1 MKKQLLFAAML
12 MLSAAPAVSVSA
24 AQPFAAAAEEG
35 QTLATQEQYDALQN
49 SIYKL
54 RQSIEAM
61 LKEIN
66 EKYADA
72 EDTKNSLEFN
82 KNSLDD
88 MAAEVKGKFGAE
100 TLTVAEVEKYQATVA
115 EMAEGLKDA
124 VKNAEQEV
132 YSFQVNT
139 HYQDASMHKSE
150 CLGKVPENVQN
161 YYAPSFDDLDAEM
174 MQVYM
179 PVMMGGPIES
189 AEKAKEMCAQFDAIS
204 AKADSLVA
212 ASKKASTLLDDITA
226 TLASLDAE
234 IAKIKKDFPE
244 YDLSAVNESAEYWKN
259 LAAEFAQAPAEGAD
273 LYTEKQIADF
283 AVEFGYFKENVSG
296 VYAQAQ
302 KDEWM
307 AQFNAKYYP
316 ASQEMDGLISQLN
329 TECPTVKDKYFTK
342 LDDLNVEMT
351 QMYMKLYQEDL
362 TQEQFNA
369 MLARIDAILAEG
381 QKIVDEAKEA
391 EKVATGISGITVSE
405 AVKAGKVYSIDGKRV
420 SKSAKGLVLVIINGK
435 KVILK

>member
-12 MLSAAPAVSVSA
+12 MLSAVPAVSVSA

-35 QTLATQEQYDALQN
+35 QTLATQEQYDALVKSIADVQQN
-49 SIYKL
+49 ID
-54 RQSIEAM
+54 AM

-66 EKYADA
+66 DKYPDA
-72 EDTKNSLEFN
+72 EDTKYSLNFN
-82 KNSLDD
+82 KESLDKIAD
-88 MAAEVKGKFGAE
+88 EAKAKFDAKTLTAAEVE
-100 TLTVAEVEKYQATVA
+100 NYQASVNEIA
-115 EMAEGLKDA
+115 DGLKDA
-124 VKNAEQEV
+124 VKNAAQEV

-139 HYQDASMHKSE
+139 SYQNAAMHKSE
-150 CLGKVPENVQN
+150 CLGQVPENVQN
-161 YYAPSFDDLDAEM
+161 YYAPAFDELDADM

-179 PVMMGGPIES
+179 PIMMGSPVES
-189 AEKAKEMCAQFDAIS
+189 AEQAKKMCDQFDAIS
-204 AKADSLVA
+204 KKADALLA

-259 LAAEFAQAPAEGAD
+259 LAAEFAQAPADPTAP
-273 LYTEKQIADF
+273 YTESKIDGF
-283 AVEFGYFKENVSG
+283 VENFGYFKANISDL
-296 VYAQAQ
+296 YAQAQ

-316 ASQEMDGLISQLN
+316 ASQKMDEYVSTLDS
-329 TECPTVKDKYFTK
+329 ECPTVKDKYFNK
-342 LDDLNVEMT
+342 LDDLNVELT

-362 TQEQFNA
+362 TQEQFNT
-369 MLARIDAILAEG
+369 MMARIDEILREA
-381 QKIVDEAKEA
+381 QKIIDEAKEA
-391 EKVATGISGITVSE
+391 EKVATGISNISVSE
-405 AVKAGKVYSIDGKRV
+405 AVKAGKVYSIDGKCV
-420 SKSAKGLVLVIINGK
+420 SKSVKGLVIINGK

>member
-12 MLSAAPAVSVSA
+12 MLSAEPAVSVSA

-35 QTLATQEQYDALQN
+35 QTLATQEQYDALVKSIAEVQQN
-49 SIYKL
+49 ID
-54 RQSIEAM
+54 AM

-66 EKYADA
+66 DKYPDA
-72 EDTKNSLEFN
+72 EDTKYSLNFN
-82 KNSLDD
+82 KESLDKIAD
-88 MAAEVKGKFGAE
+88 EAKAKFDAKTLTAAEVE
-100 TLTVAEVEKYQATVA
+100 NYQASVNEIA
-115 EMAEGLKDA
+115 DGLKDA
-124 VKNAEQEV
+124 VKNAAQEV

-139 HYQDASMHKSE
+139 SYQNAAMHKSE
-150 CLGKVPENVQN
+150 CLGQVPENVQN
-161 YYAPSFDDLDAEM
+161 YYAPAFEELDADM

-179 PVMMGGPIES
+179 PIMMGSPVES
-189 AEKAKEMCAQFDAIS
+189 AEQAKKMCDQFEAIS
-204 AKADSLVA
+204 KKADALLA

-259 LAAEFAQAPAEGAD
+259 LAAEFAQAPADPTAP
-273 LYTEKQIADF
+273 YTESKIDGF
-283 AVEFGYFKENVSG
+283 VENFGYFKANISDL
-296 VYAQAQ
+296 YAQAQ

-316 ASQEMDGLISQLN
+316 ASQKMDEYLSTLDS
-329 TECPTVKDKYFTK
+329 ECPTVKDKYFDK
-342 LDDLNVEMT
+342 LNDLNVEMS
-351 QMYMKLYQEDL
+351 QMFMKLYQEDL

-369 MLARIDAILAEG
+369 MLARIDAILAEA

-391 EKVATGISGITVSE
+391 EKVATGISNISVSE
-405 AVKAGKVYSIDGKRV
+405 AVKAGKVYSIDGKCV
-420 SKSAKGLVLVIINGK
+420 SKSVKGLVIINGK

>member
-1 MKKQLLFAAML
+1 ML

-35 QTLATQEQYDALQN
+35 QTLATAEEYAALQK
-49 SIYKL
+49 SIADL
-54 RQSIEAM
+54 QQNIDGM
-61 LKEIN
+61 LNDIN

-72 EDTKNSLEFN
+72 EDTKNSLNYN
-82 KNSLDD
+82 KSSLEE
-88 MAAEVKGKFGAE
+88 MAAEVKAKYDAK
-100 TLTVAEVEKYQATVA
+100 TLTAAEVDSYLASVKEI
-115 EMAEGLKDA
+115 AEGIKDA

-139 HYQDASMHKSE
+139 HYQNAAMHKSE
-150 CLGKVPENVQN
+150 CLGQVPENVQN
-161 YYAPSFDDLDAEM
+161 YYAPAFDELDADM
-174 MQVYM
+174 VQVYM
-179 PVMMGGPIES
+179 PFMMDSHIES
-189 AEKAKEMCAQFDAIS
+189 AEQAKKMCDQFDAIS
-204 AKADSLVA
+204 KKADALLA
-212 ASKKASTLLDDITA
+212 ASKKASTLVEDITA

-259 LAAEFAQAPAEGAD
+259 LAAEFAQAPADPTAP
-273 LYTEKQIADF
+273 YTESKIDGF
-283 AVEFGYFKENVSG
+283 VESFGYFKVNISDL
-296 VYAQAQ
+296 YAQAQ

-316 ASQEMDGLISQLN
+316 ASQKMDEYISTLDS
-329 TECPTVKDKYFTK
+329 ECPTVKDEYLTK
-342 LDDLNVEMT
+342 LDDLNVEMS
-351 QMYMKLYQEDL
+351 QMFMKLYQEDL

-405 AVKAGKVYSIDGKRV
+405 AVKAGKVYSIDGKFV
-420 SKSAKGLVLVIINGK
+420 SKSAKGLVIINGK

>member
-35 QTLATQEQYDALQN
+35 QTLATEEQYNTLQD

-88 MAAEVKGKFGAE
+88 MAAEVKDKFAAG
-100 TLTVAEVEKYQATVA
+100 TLTAAEVESYQAQVA

-139 HYQDASMHKSE
+139 HYQNASMHKSE

-161 YYAPSFDDLDAEM
+161 YYAPSFDDLDADM

-212 ASKKASTLLDDITA
+212 SAKLAGALVDSITA
-226 TLASLDAE
+226 TLDSLGAE
-234 IAKIKKDFPE
+234 IAKVKKDFPE
-244 YDLSAVNESAEYWKN
+244 YDLSMMQESSEYWKN
-259 LAAEFAQAPAEGAD
+259 FAAVFAQAPAEGTAP
-273 LYTEKQIADF
+273 YTEKQIAEY
-283 AVEFGYFKENVSG
+283 AENFGFFKQSALG
-296 VYAQAQ
+296 VYAEAQ
-302 KDEWM
+302 KDEWT
-307 AQFNAKYYP
+307 AQFNAKYTP
-316 ASQEMDGLISQLN
+316 ASEKMNELLSTLDTQ
-329 TECPTVKDKYFTK
+329 CPTVGSKYFTQ
-342 LDDLNVEMT
+342 LDDLNAELT
-351 QMYMKLYQEDL
+351 QMYMSLYMGEL
-362 TQEQFNA
+362 TQETFDK
-369 MLARIDAILAEG
+369 MMARIDAILVEA
-381 QKIVDEAKEA
+381 QKIVDEAIEA
-391 EKVATGISGITVSE
+391 EKVATGISDITVNKT
-405 AVKAGKVYSIDGKRV
+405 VKAGNVYSLDGKRV
-420 SKSAKGLVLVIINGK
+420 SKSAKGIVIINGK

>member
-1 MKKQLLFAAML
+1 MKKQLLFAAIL

-35 QTLATQEQYDALQN
+35 QTLATQEQYDALQK
-49 SIYKL
+49 SISDL
-54 RQSIEAM
+54 QQNIDAM

-72 EDTKNSLEFN
+72 EDTKGSLEFN
-82 KNSLDD
+82 KSSLSD
-88 MAAEVKGKFGAE
+88 MAAEVKDKFTAQ
-100 TLTVAEVEKYQATVA
+100 TLTVAEIESYQATVT

-139 HYQDASMHKSE
+139 HYQNASMHKSE

-212 ASKKASTLLDDITA
+212 SAKLAGALVDSITA
-226 TLASLDAE
+226 TLDSLGAE
-234 IAKIKKDFPE
+234 IAKVKKDFPE
-244 YDLSAVNESAEYWKN
+244 YDLSMMQESSEYWKN
-259 LAAEFAQAPAEGAD
+259 FAAVFAQAPAEGTAP
-273 LYTEKQIADF
+273 YTEKQIAEY
-283 AVEFGYFKENVSG
+283 AENFGFFKKSALG
-296 VYAQAQ
+296 VYAEAQ
-302 KDEWM
+302 KDEWT

-316 ASQEMDGLISQLN
+316 ASQKMDELVSTLDTQ
-329 TECPTVKDKYFTK
+329 CPTVKDQFFTK

-351 QMYMKLYQEDL
+351 QMFTKLYMGEL
-362 TQEQFNA
+362 TQESFDE
-369 MLARIDAILAEG
+369 MMARIDAILLEA
-381 QKIVDEAKEA
+381 QNIVNQALEA
-391 EKVATGISGITVSE
+391 EKVATGISDITVNK
-405 AVKAGKVYSIDGKRV
+405 AAKAGNVYSLDGKRV
-420 SKSAKGLVLVIINGK
+420 SKSAKGLVIINGK
-435 KVILK
+435 KVVLK

>member
-12 MLSAAPAVSVSA
+12 MLSAAPAISVSA

-35 QTLATQEQYDALQN
+35 QTLATEEQYNTLQD

-88 MAAEVKGKFGAE
+88 MAAEVKGKFAAG
-100 TLTVAEVEKYQATVA
+100 TLTAAEVESYQAQVA

-139 HYQDASMHKSE
+139 HYQNASMHKSE

-161 YYAPSFDDLDAEM
+161 YYAPSFDDLDADM

-212 ASKKASTLLDDITA
+212 SAKLAGALVDSITA
-226 TLASLDAE
+226 TLDSLGAE
-234 IAKIKKDFPE
+234 IAKVKKDFPE
-244 YDLSAVNESAEYWKN
+244 YDLSMMQESSEYWKN
-259 LAAEFAQAPAEGAD
+259 FAAVFAQAPAEGTAP
-273 LYTEKQIADF
+273 YTEKQIAEY
-283 AVEFGYFKENVSG
+283 AENFGFFKQSALG
-296 VYAQAQ
+296 VYAEAQ
-302 KDEWM
+302 KDEWT
-307 AQFNAKYYP
+307 AQFNAKYTP
-316 ASQEMDGLISQLN
+316 ASEKMNELLSTLDTQ
-329 TECPTVKDKYFTK
+329 CPTVGSKYFTQ
-342 LDDLNVEMT
+342 LDDLNAELT
-351 QMYMKLYQEDL
+351 QMYMSLYMGEL
-362 TQEQFNA
+362 TQETFDK
-369 MLARIDAILAEG
+369 MMARIDAILVEA
-381 QKIVDEAKEA
+381 QKIVDEAIEA
-391 EKVATGISGITVSE
+391 EKVATGISDITVNKT
-405 AVKAGKVYSIDGKRV
+405 VKAGNVYSLDGKRV
-420 SKSAKGLVLVIINGK
+420 SKSAKGLVIINGK
-435 KVILK
+435 KMVLK

>member
-1 MKKQLLFAAML
+1 

-24 AQPFAAAAEEG
+24 AQPFAAAAEES
-35 QTLATQEQYDALQN
+35 QTLATEVQYNTLQD

-88 MAAEVKGKFGAE
+88 MAAEVKDKFAAG
-100 TLTVAEVEKYQATVA
+100 TLTAAEVESYQAQVA

-124 VKNAEQEV
+124 VKSAEQEI

-139 HYQDASMHKSE
+139 HYQNASMHKSE
-150 CLGKVPENVQN
+150 CLGQVPENVQN

-189 AEKAKEMCAQFDAIS
+189 AEKAKEMCNQLDAIS
-204 AKADSLVA
+204 AKADTLLA

-259 LAAEFAQAPAEGAD
+259 LAAEFAQAPADPTAP
-273 LYTEKQIADF
+273 YTESKIDGF
-283 AVEFGYFKENVSG
+283 VESFGYFKVNISDL
-296 VYAQAQ
+296 YAQAQ

-316 ASQEMDGLISQLN
+316 ASQKMDEYISTLDTQ
-329 TECPTVKDKYFTK
+329 CPTVKDQFFTK
-342 LDDLNVEMT
+342 LDDLNVEMS
-351 QMYMKLYQEDL
+351 QMFTKLYMGEL
-362 TQEQFNA
+362 TQESFDE
-369 MLARIDAILAEG
+369 MMARIDAILLEA
-381 QKIVDEAKEA
+381 KNIVDQALEA
-391 EKVATGISGITVSE
+391 EKVATGISDITVNK
-405 AVKAGKVYSIDGKRV
+405 AVKAGNVYSLDGKRV
-420 SKSAKGLVLVIINGK
+420 SKSAKGLVIINGK
-435 KVILK
+435 KVVLK

>member
-12 MLSAAPAVSVSA
+12 MLSATPAISVSA

-35 QTLATQEQYDALQN
+35 QTLATQDQYDALQK
-49 SIYKL
+49 SISDL
-54 RQSIEAM
+54 QQNIDAM

-72 EDTKNSLEFN
+72 EDTKGSLEFN
-82 KNSLDD
+82 KTSLSD
-88 MAAEVKGKFGAE
+88 MAAEVKDKFTAQ
-100 TLTVAEVEKYQATVA
+100 TLTVAEIESYQATVT

-139 HYQDASMHKSE
+139 HYQNASMHKSE

-212 ASKKASTLLDDITA
+212 SAKLAGALVDSIAVTLDSLNADMVKVKA
-226 TLASLDAE
+226 
-234 IAKIKKDFPE
+234 DFPE
-244 YDLSAVNESAEYWKN
+244 YDLSMMQESADYWKN
-259 LAAEFAQAPAEGAD
+259 LAAEFAQAPAEGATP
-273 LYTEKQIADF
+273 YTEKQIAEF
-283 AVEFGYFKENVSG
+283 TENFGYFKESAAG
-296 VYAQAQ
+296 VYAEAQ

-316 ASQEMDGLISQLN
+316 ASQKMDELVSTLDTQ
-329 TECPTVKDKYFTK
+329 CPTVKDQFFTK

-351 QMYMKLYQEDL
+351 QMYMKLYMGEL
-362 TQEQFNA
+362 TQESFDE
-369 MLARIDAILAEG
+369 MMARIDAILLEA
-381 QKIVDEAKEA
+381 QNIVNQALEA
-391 EKVATGISGITVSE
+391 EKVATGISDITVNK
-405 AVKAGKVYSIDGKRV
+405 AVKAGNVYSLDGKRV
-420 SKSAKGLVLVIINGK
+420 SKSAKGLVIINGK
-435 KVILK
+435 KVVLK

>member
-1 MKKQLLFAAML
+1 MKRQLLFAAML

-35 QTLATQEQYDALQN
+35 QTLATQEQYDALVKSIADVQQN
-49 SIYKL
+49 ID
-54 RQSIEAM
+54 AM

-66 EKYADA
+66 DKYPDA
-72 EDTKNSLEFN
+72 EDTKYSLNFN
-82 KNSLDD
+82 KESLDKIAEEAKAKFVAKTLT
-88 MAAEVKGKFGAE
+88 AAEVDSYLASVKE
-100 TLTVAEVEKYQATVA
+100 I
-115 EMAEGLKDA
+115 AEGIKDA

-139 HYQDASMHKSE
+139 SYQNAAMHKSE
-150 CLGKVPENVQN
+150 CLGQVPENVQN
-161 YYAPSFDDLDAEM
+161 YYAPAFDELDADM

-179 PVMMGGPIES
+179 PIMMGSPVES
-189 AEKAKEMCAQFDAIS
+189 AEQAKKMCDQFDAIS
-204 AKADSLVA
+204 KKADALLA

-259 LAAEFAQAPAEGAD
+259 LAAEFAQAPADPTAP
-273 LYTEKQIADF
+273 YTESKIDGF
-283 AVEFGYFKENVSG
+283 VESFGYFKVNISDL
-296 VYAQAQ
+296 YAQAQ

-351 QMYMKLYQEDL
+351 QMYMKLYQDEL
-362 TQEQFNA
+362 TQEQFDA

-381 QKIVDEAKEA
+381 QKIVAEAKEA

-420 SKSAKGLVLVIINGK
+420 SKSAKGLVIINGK

>member
-12 MLSAAPAVSVSA
+12 MLTAAPAVSVSA

-35 QTLATQEQYDALQN
+35 QTLATQEQYDALVKSIAEVQQN
-49 SIYKL
+49 ID
-54 RQSIEAM
+54 AM

-66 EKYADA
+66 DKYPDA
-72 EDTKNSLEFN
+72 EDTKYSLNFN
-82 KNSLDD
+82 KESLDKIAEEAKAKYVAQTLT
-88 MAAEVKGKFGAE
+88 AAEVDN
-100 TLTVAEVEKYQATVA
+100 YQASVKDI
-115 EMAEGLKDA
+115 AEGIKDA
-124 VKNAEQEV
+124 VKSAEQET
-132 YSFQVNT
+132 YSLQVNT
-139 HYQDASMHKSE
+139 SYQNAAMHKSE
-150 CLGKVPENVQN
+150 CLGQVPENVQN
-161 YYAPSFDDLDAEM
+161 YYAPAFEELDADM

-179 PVMMGGPIES
+179 PIMMGSPVES
-189 AEKAKEMCAQFDAIS
+189 AEQAKKMCDQFDAIS
-204 AKADSLVA
+204 KKADALLA

-259 LAAEFAQAPAEGAD
+259 LAAEFAQAPADPTAP
-273 LYTEKQIADF
+273 YTESKIDGF
-283 AVEFGYFKENVSG
+283 VENFGYFKANISDL
-296 VYAQAQ
+296 YAQAQ

-316 ASQEMDGLISQLN
+316 ASQKMDEYVSTLDS
-329 TECPTVKDKYFTK
+329 ECPTVKDKYFNK
-342 LDDLNVEMT
+342 LDDLNVELT

-362 TQEQFNA
+362 TQEQFNT
-369 MLARIDAILAEG
+369 MMARIDEILREA
-381 QKIVDEAKEA
+381 QKIIDEAKEA

-420 SKSAKGLVLVIINGK
+420 SKSAKGLVIINGK

>member
-12 MLSAAPAVSVSA
+12 MLSAAPAISVSA

-35 QTLATQEQYDALQN
+35 QTLATEEQYNALQK
-49 SIYKL
+49 SISDL
-54 RQSIEAM
+54 QQNIEAM

-100 TLTVAEVEKYQATVA
+100 TLTVAEVESYQAQVA

-139 HYQDASMHKSE
+139 HYQNASMHKSE
-150 CLGKVPENVQN
+150 CLGQVPENVQN
-161 YYAPSFDDLDAEM
+161 YYAPAFEELDADM

-179 PVMMGGPIES
+179 PIMMGSPIES
-189 AEKAKEMCAQFDAIS
+189 AEQAKEMCDQFDAVS
-204 AKADSLVA
+204 KKADALLA

-259 LAAEFAQAPAEGAD
+259 LAAEFAQAPADPTAP
-273 LYTEKQIADF
+273 YTESKIDGF
-283 AVEFGYFKENVSG
+283 VESFGYFKVNISDL
-296 VYAQAQ
+296 YAQAQ

-316 ASQEMDGLISQLN
+316 ASQKMDELVSTLDTQ
-329 TECPTVKDKYFTK
+329 CPTVKDQFFTK
-342 LDDLNVEMT
+342 LDDLNVEMS
-351 QMYMKLYQEDL
+351 QMFMKLYQEDL

-369 MLARIDAILAEG
+369 MLARIDAILVEA
-381 QKIVDEAKEA
+381 QKIVDEAIEA
-391 EKVATGISGITVSE
+391 EKVATGISDITVNK
-405 AVKAGKVYSIDGKRV
+405 AVKAGNVYSLDGKRV
-420 SKSAKGLVLVIINGK
+420 SKSAKGLVIINGK
-435 KVILK
+435 KVVLK

>member
-35 QTLATQEQYDALQN
+35 QTLATQEQYDALVKSIADVQQN
-49 SIYKL
+49 IDG
-54 RQSIEAM
+54 M

-66 EKYADA
+66 DKYPDA
-72 EDTKNSLEFN
+72 EDTKYSLNFN
-82 KNSLDD
+82 KESLDKIAD
-88 MAAEVKGKFGAE
+88 EAKAKFEAKTLTAAEVDSYLASVKE
-100 TLTVAEVEKYQATVA
+100 I
-115 EMAEGLKDA
+115 AEGIKDA

-139 HYQDASMHKSE
+139 CYQNAAMHKSE
-150 CLGKVPENVQN
+150 CLGQVPENVQN
-161 YYAPSFDDLDAEM
+161 YYAPAFEELDADM

-179 PVMMGGPIES
+179 PFMMDSHIES
-189 AEKAKEMCAQFDAIS
+189 AEQAKKMCDQFDAIS
-204 AKADSLVA
+204 KKADALLA
-212 ASKKASTLLDDITA
+212 ASKKASTLVEDITA

-259 LAAEFAQAPAEGAD
+259 LAAEFAQAPADPTAP
-273 LYTEKQIADF
+273 YTESKIDGF
-283 AVEFGYFKENVSG
+283 VESFGYFKVNISDL
-296 VYAQAQ
+296 YAQAQ

-316 ASQEMDGLISQLN
+316 ASQKMDEYISTLDS
-329 TECPTVKDKYFTK
+329 ECPTVKDEYLTK
-342 LDDLNVEMT
+342 LDDLNVEMS
-351 QMYMKLYQEDL
+351 QMFMKLYQEDL

-369 MLARIDAILAEG
+369 MLARIDAILTEG

-420 SKSAKGLVLVIINGK
+420 SKSAKGLVIINGK

>member
-35 QTLATQEQYDALQN
+35 QTLATAEEYAALQK
-49 SIYKL
+49 SIADL
-54 RQSIEAM
+54 LQNIDGM
-61 LKEIN
+61 LNDIN

-72 EDTKNSLEFN
+72 EDTKNSLNYN
-82 KNSLDD
+82 KSSLEE
-88 MAAEVKGKFGAE
+88 MAAEVKAKYDAK
-100 TLTVAEVEKYQATVA
+100 TLTAAEVDSYLASVKEI
-115 EMAEGLKDA
+115 AEGIKDA

-139 HYQDASMHKSE
+139 HYQNAAMHKSE
-150 CLGKVPENVQN
+150 CLGQVPENVQN
-161 YYAPSFDDLDAEM
+161 YYAPAFDELDADM
-174 MQVYM
+174 VQVYM
-179 PVMMGGPIES
+179 PFMMDSHIES
-189 AEKAKEMCAQFDAIS
+189 AEQAKKMCDQFDAIS
-204 AKADSLVA
+204 KKADALLA
-212 ASKKASTLLDDITA
+212 ASKKASTLVEDITA

-259 LAAEFAQAPAEGAD
+259 LAAEFAQAPADPTAP
-273 LYTEKQIADF
+273 YTESKIDGF
-283 AVEFGYFKENVSG
+283 VESFGYFKVNISDL
-296 VYAQAQ
+296 YAQAQ

-329 TECPTVKDKYFTK
+329 TECPTVKDEYLTK
-342 LDDLNVEMT
+342 LDDLNVEMS
-351 QMYMKLYQEDL
+351 QMFMKLYQEDL

-369 MLARIDAILAEG
+369 MLARIDDILAEG

-420 SKSAKGLVLVIINGK
+420 SKSAKGLVIINGK

>member
-1 MKKQLLFAAML
+1 MKKQLLFAAIL

-35 QTLATQEQYDALQN
+35 QTLATEVQYNTLQD

-72 EDTKNSLEFN
+72 EDTKNSLEYN

-88 MAAEVKGKFGAE
+88 MAAEVKDKFSAG
-100 TLTVAEVEKYQATVA
+100 TLTVAEVESYQAQVA

-124 VKNAEQEV
+124 VKSAEQEV

-139 HYQDASMHKSE
+139 HYQNASMHKSE
-150 CLGKVPENVQN
+150 CLGQVPENVQN
-161 YYAPSFDDLDAEM
+161 YYAPSFDDLDADM

-244 YDLSAVNESAEYWKN
+244 YDLSAVNESTEYWKN
-259 LAAEFAQAPAEGAD
+259 LAAEFAQAPADPTAP
-273 LYTEKQIADF
+273 YTESKIDGF
-283 AVEFGYFKENVSG
+283 VENFGYFKENISDL
-296 VYAQAQ
+296 YAQAQ

-316 ASQEMDGLISQLN
+316 ASQKMDEYISTLDTQ
-329 TECPTVKDKYFTK
+329 CPTVKDQFFTK
-342 LDDLNVEMT
+342 LDDLNVEMS
-351 QMYMKLYQEDL
+351 QMFTKLYMGEL
-362 TQEQFNA
+362 TQESFDK
-369 MLARIDAILAEG
+369 MMARIDAILLEA
-381 QKIVDEAKEA
+381 KNIVDQALEA
-391 EKVATGISGITVSE
+391 EKVATSISDITVNKT
-405 AVKAGKVYSIDGKRV
+405 VKAGNVYSLDGKRV
-420 SKSAKGLVLVIINGK
+420 SKSAKGLVIINGK
-435 KVILK
+435 KVVLK

>member
-35 QTLATQEQYDALQN
+35 QTLATQEQYDALVKSIADVQQN
-49 SIYKL
+49 IDG
-54 RQSIEAM
+54 M

-66 EKYADA
+66 DKYPDA
-72 EDTKNSLEFN
+72 EDTKYSLNFN
-82 KNSLDD
+82 KESLDKIAD
-88 MAAEVKGKFGAE
+88 EAKAKFVAGTLTAAEVE
-100 TLTVAEVEKYQATVA
+100 NYQASVK
-115 EMAEGLKDA
+115 EIAEGIKDA

-139 HYQDASMHKSE
+139 SYQNAAMHKSE
-150 CLGKVPENVQN
+150 CLGQVPENVQN
-161 YYAPSFDDLDAEM
+161 YYAPAFEELDADM

-179 PVMMGGPIES
+179 PIMMGSPVES
-189 AEKAKEMCAQFDAIS
+189 AEQAKKMCDQFEAIS
-204 AKADSLVA
+204 KKADALLT

-234 IAKIKKDFPE
+234 IAKIKKNFPE

-259 LAAEFAQAPAEGAD
+259 LAAEFAQAPADPAAP
-273 LYTEKQIADF
+273 YTEDKIDGF
-283 AVEFGYFKENVSG
+283 AQEFGYFKENVSG
-296 VYAQAQ
+296 LYAQAQ

-316 ASQEMDGLISQLN
+316 ASQKMDEYVSTLDS
-329 TECPTVKDKYFTK
+329 ECPTVKDKYFNK
-342 LDDLNVEMT
+342 LDDLNVELT

-362 TQEQFNA
+362 TQEQFNT
-369 MLARIDAILAEG
+369 MMARIDEILREA
-381 QKIVDEAKEA
+381 QKIIDEAKEA
-391 EKVATGISGITVSE
+391 EKVATGISNISVSE
-405 AVKAGKVYSIDGKRV
+405 AVKAGKVYSIDGKCV
-420 SKSAKGLVLVIINGK
+420 SKSVKGLVIINGK

>member
-12 MLSAAPAVSVSA
+12 MLSAAPAISVSA

-35 QTLATQEQYDALQN
+35 QTLATQEQYDALQK
-49 SIYKL
+49 SISDL
-54 RQSIEAM
+54 QQNIDAM

-82 KNSLDD
+82 KSSLSD
-88 MAAEVKGKFGAE
+88 MAAEVKDKFAAG
-100 TLTVAEVEKYQATVA
+100 TLTAAEVESYQAQVA

-139 HYQDASMHKSE
+139 HYQNASMHKSE

-161 YYAPSFDDLDAEM
+161 YYAPSFDDLDADM

-204 AKADSLVA
+204 AKADTLLA

-226 TLASLDAE
+226 TLASLDADMVKVK
-234 IAKIKKDFPE
+234 ADFPE
-244 YDLSAVNESAEYWKN
+244 YDLSMMQESAEYWKN
-259 LAAEFAQAPAEGAD
+259 FAAEFAQAPAEGTAP
-273 LYTEKQIADF
+273 YTEKQIAEY
-283 AVEFGYFKENVSG
+283 AENFGYFKESAAG
-296 VYAQAQ
+296 VYAEAQ

-316 ASQEMDGLISQLN
+316 ASQKMDEFISTLDTQ
-329 TECPTVKDKYFTK
+329 CPTVKDQFFTK

-351 QMYMKLYQEDL
+351 QMYTKLYMGEL
-362 TQEQFNA
+362 TQKSFDE
-369 MLARIDAILAEG
+369 MMARIDAILLEA
-381 QKIVDEAKEA
+381 QNIVNQALEA
-391 EKVATGISGITVSE
+391 EKVATGISDITVNK
-405 AVKAGKVYSIDGKRV
+405 AAKAGNVYSLDGKRV
-420 SKSAKGLVLVIINGK
+420 SKSAKGLVIINGK
-435 KVILK
+435 KVVLK

>member
-12 MLSAAPAVSVSA
+12 MLSAAPVVSVSA

-35 QTLATQEQYDALQN
+35 QTLATQEQYDALVKSIAEVQQN
-49 SIYKL
+49 ID
-54 RQSIEAM
+54 AM

-66 EKYADA
+66 DKYPDA
-72 EDTKNSLEFN
+72 EDTKYSLNFN
-82 KNSLDD
+82 KESLDKIAD
-88 MAAEVKGKFGAE
+88 EAKAKFEAKTLTAAEVE
-100 TLTVAEVEKYQATVA
+100 SYQASVNEIA
-115 EMAEGLKDA
+115 DGIKNA
-124 VKNAEQEV
+124 VKNAAQEV

-139 HYQDASMHKSE
+139 HYQNAAMHKSE
-150 CLGKVPENVQN
+150 CLGQIPENVQN
-161 YYAPSFDDLDAEM
+161 YYAPAFDELDADM

-179 PVMMGGPIES
+179 PVMMGTPVES
-189 AEKAKEMCAQFDAIS
+189 AEKAKEMCDQFDAIS
-204 AKADSLVA
+204 KKADVLLA

-259 LAAEFAQAPAEGAD
+259 LAAEFAQAPADPTAP
-273 LYTEKQIADF
+273 YTESKIDGF
-283 AVEFGYFKENVSG
+283 VENFGYFKANISDL
-296 VYAQAQ
+296 YAQAQ

-307 AQFNAKYYP
+307 AQFNAKFTP
-316 ASQEMDGLISQLN
+316 ASQKMDEYISTLDS
-329 TECPTVKDKYFTK
+329 ECPTVKDKYFDK
-342 LDDLNVEMT
+342 LNDLNVEMS
-351 QMYMKLYQEDL
+351 QMFMKLYQEDL
-362 TQEQFNA
+362 TQEQFDA
-369 MLARIDAILAEG
+369 MLARIDAILREA

-391 EKVATGISGITVSE
+391 EKVATGISNISVSE

-420 SKSAKGLVLVIINGK
+420 SKSVKGLVIINGK

>member
-35 QTLATQEQYDALQN
+35 QTLATQEQYDALQK
-49 SIYKL
+49 SISDL
-54 RQSIEAM
+54 QQNIDAM

-66 EKYADA
+66 EKYVDA

-82 KNSLDD
+82 KSSLSD
-88 MAAEVKGKFGAE
+88 MAAEVKDKFAAG
-100 TLTVAEVEKYQATVA
+100 TLTAAEVESYQAQVA

-139 HYQDASMHKSE
+139 HYQNASMHKSE

-189 AEKAKEMCAQFDAIS
+189 AEKAKEMCDKFDAIS
-204 AKADSLVA
+204 AKADTLLA

-226 TLASLDAE
+226 TLASLDADMVKVK
-234 IAKIKKDFPE
+234 ADFPE
-244 YDLSAVNESAEYWKN
+244 YDLSMMQESAEYWKN
-259 LAAEFAQAPAEGAD
+259 FAAEFAQAPAEGTAP
-273 LYTEKQIADF
+273 YTEKQIAEY
-283 AVEFGYFKENVSG
+283 AENFGYFKESAAG
-296 VYAQAQ
+296 VYAEAQ

-316 ASQEMDGLISQLN
+316 ASQKMDEFISTLDTQ
-329 TECPTVKDKYFTK
+329 CPTVKDQFFTK

-351 QMYMKLYQEDL
+351 QMYTKLYMGEL
-362 TQEQFNA
+362 TQKSFDE
-369 MLARIDAILAEG
+369 MMARIDAILLEA
-381 QKIVDEAKEA
+381 QNIVNQALEA
-391 EKVATGISGITVSE
+391 EKVATGISDITVNK
-405 AVKAGKVYSIDGKRV
+405 AAKAGNVYSLDGKRV
-420 SKSAKGLVLVIINGK
+420 SKSAKGLVIINGK
-435 KVILK
+435 KVVLK

>member
-35 QTLATQEQYDALQN
+35 QTLATQEQYDALQK
-49 SIYKL
+49 SISDL
-54 RQSIEAM
+54 QQNIDVM

-72 EDTKNSLEFN
+72 EDTKGSLEFN
-82 KNSLDD
+82 KSSLSD
-88 MAAEVKGKFGAE
+88 MAAEVKDKFAAG
-100 TLTVAEVEKYQATVA
+100 TLTTAEVEKYQAQVA

-139 HYQDASMHKSE
+139 HYQNASMHKSE

-161 YYAPSFDDLDAEM
+161 YYAPSFDDLDADM

-204 AKADSLVA
+204 AKADALLNSAVQAGALV
-212 ASKKASTLLDDITA
+212 DDITE
-226 TLASLDAE
+226 TLASLDE
-234 IAKIKKDFPE
+234 KLAKVKADFPE
-244 YDLSAVNESAEYWKN
+244 YDLSMMQESAGYWKN
-259 LAAEFAQAPAEGAD
+259 FAAEFAQAPAEGTAP
-273 LYTEKQIADF
+273 YTEKQIADY
-283 AVEFGYFKENVSG
+283 AQNFGYFKESAAG
-296 VYAQAQ
+296 VYAEAQ

-307 AQFNAKYYP
+307 AQFNAKYTP
-316 ASQEMDGLISQLN
+316 ASEKMNELVSILDAQ
-329 TECPTVKDKYFTK
+329 CPIVGSKYFTL
-342 LDDLNVEMT
+342 LDDLNVELN
-351 QMYMKLYQEDL
+351 QMYMSLYMGEL
-362 TQEQFNA
+362 TQESFNK
-369 MLARIDAILAEG
+369 MMARIDAILVEA
-381 QKIVDEAKEA
+381 QKIVDEAIEA
-391 EKVATGISGITVSE
+391 EKVATGISDITVNKT
-405 AVKAGKVYSIDGKRV
+405 VKAGNVYSLDGKRV
-420 SKSAKGLVLVIINGK
+420 SKSAKGLVIINGK
-435 KVILK
+435 KVVLK

>member
-12 MLSAAPAVSVSA
+12 MLSAAPAISVSA

-35 QTLATQEQYDALQN
+35 QTLATEEQYNALQD

-72 EDTKNSLEFN
+72 EDTKNSLEYN
-82 KNSLDD
+82 KESLDD
-88 MAAEVKGKFGAE
+88 MAAEVKEKFSAQ

-139 HYQDASMHKSE
+139 HYQNASMHKSE

-161 YYAPSFDDLDAEM
+161 YYAPSFDDLDADM

-204 AKADSLVA
+204 AKADSLL
-212 ASKKASTLLDDITA
+212 ASAKLAGTLVDSITA
-226 TLASLDAE
+226 TLDSLGAE
-234 IAKIKKDFPE
+234 IAKVKKNFPE
-244 YDLSAVNESAEYWKN
+244 YDLSMMQESSEYWKN
-259 LAAEFAQAPAEGAD
+259 FAAVFAQAPAEGSAP
-273 LYTEKQIADF
+273 YTEKQIAEY
-283 AVEFGYFKENVSG
+283 AESFGYFKESALG
-296 VYAQAQ
+296 VYAEAQ
-302 KDEWM
+302 KDEWT
-307 AQFNAKYYP
+307 AQFNAKYTP
-316 ASQEMDGLISQLN
+316 ASKKMNELLSTLDTQ
-329 TECPTVKDKYFTK
+329 CPTVGSKYFTQ
-342 LDDLNVEMT
+342 LDDLNAELT
-351 QMYMKLYQEDL
+351 QMYMSLYMGEL
-362 TQEQFNA
+362 TQETFDK
-369 MLARIDAILAEG
+369 MMARIDAILVEA
-381 QKIVDEAKEA
+381 QKIVDEAIEA
-391 EKVATGISGITVSE
+391 EKVATGISDITVNKT
-405 AVKAGKVYSIDGKRV
+405 VKAGNVYSLDGKRV
-420 SKSAKGLVLVIINGK
+420 SKSAKGLVIINGK
-435 KVILK
+435 KMVLK

>member
-35 QTLATQEQYDALQN
+35 QTLATQEQYDALVKSIVEVQQN
-49 SIYKL
+49 ID
-54 RQSIEAM
+54 AM

-66 EKYADA
+66 DKYPDA
-72 EDTKNSLEFN
+72 EDTKYSLNFN
-82 KNSLDD
+82 KESLDKIAD
-88 MAAEVKGKFGAE
+88 EAKAKFEAKTLTAAEVDSYLASVKE
-100 TLTVAEVEKYQATVA
+100 I
-115 EMAEGLKDA
+115 AEGIKDA

-132 YSFQVNT
+132 YSFQVNSS
-139 HYQDASMHKSE
+139 YNAAYMHKAE
-150 CLGKVPENVQN
+150 CLGQIPANVQN
-161 YYAPSFDDLDAEM
+161 HYAPAFDELDADM

-179 PVMMGGPIES
+179 PIMMGSPIET
-189 AEKAKEMCAQFDAIS
+189 AEQAKKMCDQLDAIS
-204 AKADSLVA
+204 KKADALLA

-259 LAAEFAQAPAEGAD
+259 LAAEFAQAPADPTAP
-273 LYTEKQIADF
+273 YTESKIDGF
-283 AVEFGYFKENVSG
+283 VENFGYFKANISDL
-296 VYAQAQ
+296 YAQAQ

-307 AQFNAKYYP
+307 AQK
-316 ASQEMDGLISQLN
+316 MDEYLSTLDS
-329 TECPTVKDKYFTK
+329 ECPTVKDKYFTK
-342 LDDLNVEMT
+342 LDDLNVEMS
-351 QMYMKLYQEDL
+351 QMYMKLFQEDL

-369 MLARIDAILAEG
+369 MLARIDAILAEA

-420 SKSAKGLVLVIINGK
+420 SKSAKGLVIINGK
-435 KVILK
+435 KVIL

>member
-1 MKKQLLFAAML
+1 MKRQLLFAAML

-35 QTLATQEQYDALQN
+35 QTLATQEQYDALVKSIADVQQN
-49 SIYKL
+49 ID
-54 RQSIEAM
+54 AM

-66 EKYADA
+66 DKYPDA
-72 EDTKNSLEFN
+72 EDTKYSLNFN
-82 KNSLDD
+82 KESLDKIAEEAKAKFVAKTLT
-88 MAAEVKGKFGAE
+88 AAEVDSYLASVKE
-100 TLTVAEVEKYQATVA
+100 I
-115 EMAEGLKDA
+115 AEGIKDA

-139 HYQDASMHKSE
+139 SYQNAAMHKSE
-150 CLGKVPENVQN
+150 CLGQVPENVQN
-161 YYAPSFDDLDAEM
+161 YYAPAFDELDADM

-179 PVMMGGPIES
+179 PIMMGSPVES
-189 AEKAKEMCAQFDAIS
+189 AEQAKKMCDQFDAIS
-204 AKADSLVA
+204 KKADALLA
-212 ASKKASTLLDDITA
+212 ASKEASTLLDDITA

-259 LAAEFAQAPAEGAD
+259 LAAEFAQAPADPTAP
-273 LYTEKQIADF
+273 YTESKIDGF
-283 AVEFGYFKENVSG
+283 VESFGYFKVNISDL
-296 VYAQAQ
+296 YAQAQ

-351 QMYMKLYQEDL
+351 QMYMKLYQDEL
-362 TQEQFNA
+362 TQEQFDA

-420 SKSAKGLVLVIINGK
+420 SKSAKGLVIINGK

>member
-1 MKKQLLFAAML
+1 MKRQLLFAAML

-35 QTLATQEQYDALQN
+35 QTLATQEQYDALVKSIADVQQN
-49 SIYKL
+49 IDG
-54 RQSIEAM
+54 M

-66 EKYADA
+66 DKYPDA
-72 EDTKNSLEFN
+72 EDTKYSLNFN
-82 KNSLDD
+82 KESLDKIAD
-88 MAAEVKGKFGAE
+88 EAKAKFEAKTLTAAEVDS
-100 TLTVAEVEKYQATVA
+100 YQAAVA
-115 EMAEGLKDA
+115 DMAEGLKDA

-139 HYQDASMHKSE
+139 HYQNAAMHKSE
-150 CLGKVPENVQN
+150 CLGQVPENVQN
-161 YYAPSFDDLDAEM
+161 YYAPAFDELDADM
-174 MQVYM
+174 VQVYM
-179 PVMMGGPIES
+179 PFMMDSHIES
-189 AEKAKEMCAQFDAIS
+189 AEQAKKMCDQFDAIS
-204 AKADSLVA
+204 KKADALLA
-212 ASKKASTLLDDITA
+212 ASKKASTLVEDITA

-259 LAAEFAQAPAEGAD
+259 LAAEFAQAPADPTAP
-273 LYTEKQIADF
+273 YTESKIDGF
-283 AVEFGYFKENVSG
+283 VESFGYFKVNISDL
-296 VYAQAQ
+296 YAQAQ

-351 QMYMKLYQEDL
+351 QMYMKLYQDEL
-362 TQEQFNA
+362 TQEQFDA

-420 SKSAKGLVLVIINGK
+420 SKSAKGLVIINGK